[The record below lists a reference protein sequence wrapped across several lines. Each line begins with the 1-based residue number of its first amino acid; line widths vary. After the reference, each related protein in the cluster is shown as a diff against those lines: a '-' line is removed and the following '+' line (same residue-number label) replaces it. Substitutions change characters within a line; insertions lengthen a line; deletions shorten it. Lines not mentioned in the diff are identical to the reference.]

1 MTKTNELPE
10 KKGLDAPLVMPR
22 FFIRSFTN
30 AGDFSKQYFKV
41 LSADG
46 MEDGLIIKK
55 LVLTDNLS
63 LYGEDF
69 RVIKV
74 YKDKYLMEQKF
85 AIKIKTLNRVI
96 SFLNGA

>member
-1 MTKTNELPE
+1 MTKTNELSE
-10 KKGLDAPLVMPR
+10 QKGLNAPHVMPR

-63 LYGEDF
+63 LYGRDF

-74 YKDKYLMEQKF
+74 FKDKYLMEQNF
-85 AIKIKTLNRVI
+85 AIKIKTLNRVMT
-96 SFLNGA
+96 SLNGA